1 MTKLA
6 IGCVLGACISVG
18 QLWAAGPE
26 FEVASVRPSP
36 PITPELV
43 RSGKFRQGMTTDAGR
58 VDIAFMRLST
68 LIPLAFR
75 VPENQVTGPDW
86 MTTQA
91 FDIQA
96 KLPAGAAEDQI
107 PEMLQ
112 ALLVD
117 RFKLVVHRE
126 NKEQSVYALVVAKGG
141 LKIKPSAPRADAPA
155 AVAGADPNAPT
166 PPPGEV
172 VSMGGAQVRVT
183 DEPGGRGGT
192 LTGAR
197 TGTVRGTMGPDGVM
211 RLDAP
216 NMTFEGLADLLTQL
230 VRRPVLDMT
239 GLKGPYQMVLEMP
252 RGDANDARAAQAQAG
267 GAPTASDPAEGLPVF
282 GALQKLG
289 LKLESRKLPVET
301 IVIDHLE
308 KVPTDN

>member
-1 MTKLA
+1 M
-6 IGCVLGACISVG
+6 SVG
-18 QLWAAGPE
+18 HVWAAGPE

-43 RSGKFRQGMTTDAGR
+43 QSGKYHRGMTTDAGR
-58 VDIAFMRLST
+58 VDIGFTPLST

-86 MTTQA
+86 MRTQN

-96 KLPAGAAEDQI
+96 KLPAGASEEQI

-112 ALLVD
+112 ALLAD

-141 LKIKPSAPRADAPA
+141 LKIKPSATQADAPA
-155 AVAGADPNAPT
+155 AVAGADPNVPAP
-166 PPPGEV
+166 PRGEV
-172 VSMGGAQVRVT
+172 VPMGGGPVRVT
-183 DEPGGRGGT
+183 DEAGGRGGT
-192 LTGAR
+192 LSGPR
-197 TGTVRGTMGPDGVM
+197 TGTVRATMGSDGNM

-216 NMTFEGLADLLTQL
+216 NMTFEGLADLLTAL

-267 GAPTASDPAEGLPVF
+267 GAGGAPTASDPAEGIPVF
-282 GALQKLG
+282 GAVEKLG

-308 KVPTDN
+308 KAPTDN